1 LASCA
6 RAGKRLVIWQF
17 AMRELASGDWKS
29 ATLTLGK
36 LAPSLFVVPA
46 PGEDMNVCGVVR
58 AMAPVPRPETVPYK
72 DHIVAAHIVDLE
84 CGE

>member
-1 LASCA
+1 
-6 RAGKRLVIWQF
+6 
-17 AMRELASGDWKS
+17 MRELASGDWKS

-72 DHIVAAHIVDLE
+72 DHIVAEHIVDLE